1 MYSLACLM
9 GISALAAWLL
19 TPAVRDLCLAR
30 GWLDQP
36 DERKLHPRAVP
47 RLGGVAIMLA
57 YAISLG
63 LFALVPLSA
72 SIETRGDWAQILR
85 LLPAVGLILFMGLV
99 DDLRGLQPVT
109 KIVAEVA
116 AALTAHA
123 AGVRIGGDEWWS
135 LPLTVLWLVGTAN
148 AINLID
154 GVDGLAAGVSLFAT
168 LTMFAAALL
177 NGNILLAIVT
187 APLAGCLIGF
197 LRYNFEPATI
207 FLGDS
212 GSLTIGFLLGCF
224 GLIWSYKTATAIGMG
239 APMMLLTL
247 PFLDV
252 ALAIARRFL
261 SMQPIF
267 GADRGHI
274 HHRLLARGLRPRHV
288 ALICYLVCG
297 IAGIVSLW
305 ASQSGPQLAAFLI
318 VAYAAL
324 VWVAVNQLGFTE
336 FRSARRSLLGNRW
349 RQIVRDAIIVDRM
362 KSGMAKAQSA
372 DDYWTHLQTASEKL
386 GLGRVY
392 LSLGGKVWSSEGEQH
407 PAGWETRVPLTG
419 EDYVAF
425 QGVSPDPDTAH
436 SLIPLA
442 LALRDAP
449 RPPSGPKSSSLPALP
464 VSTADLDRHAE
475 TTPR

>member
-1 MYSLACLM
+1 MYSLAFL
-9 GISALAAWLL
+9 IALSALAAWLL
-19 TPAVRDLCLAR
+19 TPAIRHICQVQ

-36 DERKLHPRAVP
+36 DQRKLHAQAVP
-47 RLGGVAIMLA
+47 RLGGLAIMLA
-57 YAISLG
+57 YVLSL
-63 LFALVPLSA
+63 LIFAMLPLAVSL
-72 SIETRGDWAQILR
+72 ETRPHWSQILR
-85 LLPAVGLILFMGLV
+85 LLPGVSLVLFMGLV
-99 DDLRGLQPVT
+99 DDLRGLKPFT

-116 AALTAHA
+116 AALTAYS
-123 AGVRIGGDEWWS
+123 AGVRIGGDEWWA
-135 LPLTVLWLVGTAN
+135 LPLTVLWLVGTTN
-148 AINLID
+148 AVNLID

-168 LTMFAAALL
+168 LTMFAAAMIH
-177 NGNILLAIVT
+177 GNMLLAIVT

-197 LRYNFEPATI
+197 LRYNFEPASI

-224 GLIWSYKTATAIGMG
+224 GLIWSYKTATAIGMV

-252 ALAIARRFL
+252 GLAIGRRFL

-288 ALICYLVCG
+288 ALICYLGCG
-297 IAGIVSLW
+297 VAGLVSLW
-305 ASQSGPQLAAFLI
+305 ASESGPQLAAFLV
-318 VAYAAL
+318 VAFGGL
-324 VWVAVNQLGFTE
+324 VWIAVSQLGFTE
-336 FRSARRSLLGNRW
+336 FRSARRSLLGSRW

-362 KSGMAKAQSA
+362 KSGMATARNG
-372 DDYWTHLQTASEKL
+372 DDYWEHLHAASEKL
-386 GLGRVY
+386 GLGRVH
-392 LSLGGKVWSSEGEQH
+392 LRLDGQNWSSNGQAH
-407 PAGWETRVPLTG
+407 PAGWETRVPLSG

-442 LALRDAP
+442 LALRDSP
-449 RPPSGPKSSSLPALP
+449 KPPSARKPLPSRE
-464 VSTADLDRHAE
+464 STDELDRHAE